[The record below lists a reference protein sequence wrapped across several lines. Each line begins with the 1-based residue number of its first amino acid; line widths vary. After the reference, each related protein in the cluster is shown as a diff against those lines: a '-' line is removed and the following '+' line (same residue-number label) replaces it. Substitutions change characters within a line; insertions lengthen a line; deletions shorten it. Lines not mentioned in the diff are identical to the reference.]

1 MPISGLQ
8 TGENITAAQY
18 NELVQLYNAY
28 WQGASYTWD
37 DDHPSEDIRQQG
49 WGQKWYDRVNDT
61 LTTVMPQVSAQTVIT
76 AKHINDLITHVNAG
90 VWHIDEAITPK
101 VLRGTSTSVSVSNYT
116 QLIDIYDNILASKK
130 LDIDPSSLQ
139 VDSNLISTTNSG
151 TAWTSTYLVSVQTYS
166 FTSYDAAR
174 HFFNSGGE
182 LVMDFSTSTGGT
194 NGASIGWNVFFD
206 NLGLVRIDANSTSN
220 DGDGDGDLMF
230 SAIGN
235 KGFYD
240 INAAAS
246 GSPEVYTETYSIS
259 SDTGG
264 SLTGVHPAT
273 GAVIDMGTYGGG
285 IYSTRRFKIAMKGDD
300 SGSDFKIFVKITLQ
314 EDPDDS
320 VSGPIDLFVN
330 ATFGAA
336 NPLTTPIESESTGNQ
351 YFQPDSPAPN
361 PFNVFVERPAPT
373 VSNTTVWTATE
384 TPNSI

>member
-220 DGDGDGDLMF
+220 DGDGDGDPMF

-264 SLTGVHPAT
+264 SLTGIHPAT

>member
-116 QLIDIYDNILASKK
+116 QLIDIYDNTLASKK

-220 DGDGDGDLMF
+220 DGDGDGDPMF

-264 SLTGVHPAT
+264 SLTGIHPAT

>member
-61 LTTVMPQVSAQTVIT
+61 LTTVMPQVSTLTQIT
-76 AKHINDLITHVNAG
+76 AQHINDLITHVNAG

-116 QLIDIYDNILASKK
+116 QLIDIYDNTLASKK

-220 DGDGDGDLMF
+220 DGDGDGDPMF

-264 SLTGVHPAT
+264 SLTGIHPAT

-384 TPNSI
+384 TPESI

>member
-116 QLIDIYDNILASKK
+116 QLIDIYDNTLASKK

-151 TAWTSTYLVSVQTYS
+151 TPWTSTYLVSVQTYS

-220 DGDGDGDLMF
+220 DGDGDGDPMF

-264 SLTGVHPAT
+264 SLTGIHPAT

>member
-116 QLIDIYDNILASKK
+116 QLIDIYDNTLASKK

-151 TAWTSTYLVSVQTYS
+151 TPWTSTYLVSVQTYS

-220 DGDGDGDLMF
+220 DGDGDGDPMF